1 MLSRTWQCANKR
13 CGAQFH
19 SYEHGNPPCPR
30 CGCVRVGWI
39 PGGGHIGS
47 IKALDASLKS
57 LAQSYGMSD
66 INSASPSRLNR
77 AMPKHD
83 PVVADSPVVKQFAPG
98 FVAPWNTGGR
108 ATCEPS
114 RAKVDYKVRMESEKP
129 LSPQLRAGPQI
140 GASTWKTMRK
150 AYRP

>member
-77 AMPKHD
+77 AMPKHE
-83 PVVADSPVVKQFAPG
+83 PVIADGPVLNFAPG
-98 FVAPWNTGGR
+98 FAAPFNTQGFC
-108 ATCEPS
+108 TCEPS
-114 RAKVDYKVRMESEKP
+114 HAKVNFKVTAQPGKAM
-129 LSPQLRAGPQI
+129 SPQLRAGPQI
-140 GASTWKTMRK
+140 GASNWKTMRK

>member
-1 MLSRTWQCANKR
+1 MNRPLRGGGCRGREPRDIELWKGVPSMLSRTWQCANKR

-30 CGCVRVGWI
+30 CGCVRVGWV
-39 PGGGHIGS
+39 PGGGHVSSTKG
-47 IKALDASLKS
+47 LDASLKA

-83 PVVADSPVVKQFAPG
+83 PVVADS
-98 FVAPWNTGGR
+98 
-108 ATCEPS
+108 
-114 RAKVDYKVRMESEKP
+114 
-129 LSPQLRAGPQI
+129 
-140 GASTWKTMRK
+140 
-150 AYRP
+150 